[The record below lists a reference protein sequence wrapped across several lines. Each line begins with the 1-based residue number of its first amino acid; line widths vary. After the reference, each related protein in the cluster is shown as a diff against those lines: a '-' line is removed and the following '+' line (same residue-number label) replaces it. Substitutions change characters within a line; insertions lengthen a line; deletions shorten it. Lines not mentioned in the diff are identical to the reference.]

1 MRLLADQDGSR
12 GSGTLAALAKY
23 VALAALVAALV
34 GIGRSAWMKWDVSR
48 SGERYMVVSS
58 RSPSEDLFFRELAT
72 KTAVFRYT
80 RADSALGS
88 ELRRQMPYEGRLAVY
103 TEKGGRTVS
112 VSTSVSDISRA
123 ADLGSRSIE
132 AQSLPA
138 VFIGVVVGAALGM
151 ALGPSFWVL
160 IAGLTVAACAAIHK
174 LVAGCPTCA
183 PSSLWGVR
191 VEALGAGALTAI
203 ATGLAVGVL
212 GPGIVALLAAMTAAG
227 QVVATLATGTDCR
240 ACAVVAGG
248 CVLTAFS
255 LLGKASADIKPRR
268 WAAAAVP
275 VIVASFWVLTPR
287 PDPHMSADLLRA
299 PTIWLGKDLREL
311 GSIELPKS
319 GRRLVVVWSRGCRP
333 CSFALERLA
342 LEPELN
348 ADLYLGVPPGGSAR
362 ARGERYI
369 ELSGRLDQTPA
380 FFVID
385 RSGTVRSE
393 YKGWATDPEWANQF
407 VATLRHDLEAQD

>member
-12 GSGTLAALAKY
+12 GSGTVGALAKY
-23 VALAALVAALV
+23 FALAALVAALF

-58 RSPSEDLFFRELAT
+58 RSASEDLFYRELAT
-72 KTAVFRYT
+72 QTAVFRYT
-80 RADSALGS
+80 RADSALGT

-103 TEKGGRTVS
+103 TERGGRTVS
-112 VSTSVSDISRA
+112 VSTSVGDISRA
-123 ADLGSRSIE
+123 ADIGNRSIE

-138 VFIGVVVGAALGM
+138 VFIGVVAGAALGM
-151 ALGPSFWVL
+151 SLGPSFWVL
-160 IAGLTVAACAAIHK
+160 IAGLTVAACAAVHK

-191 VEALGAGALTAI
+191 VEVLGAGALTAI
-203 ATGLAVGVL
+203 SIGLAVGVL
-212 GPGIVALLAAMTAAG
+212 GPGIVALLMAFTAAG
-227 QVVATLATGTDCR
+227 QVVVTLATGTDCP

-248 CVLTAFS
+248 CALTSFS
-255 LLGKASADIKPRR
+255 FLGRASAAIRPRR

-275 VIVASFWVLTPR
+275 VIVASFWMVTPR
-287 PDPHMSADLLRA
+287 PDPHRTTDMLRT
-299 PTIWLGKDLREL
+299 PTTWLGKDLKEL

-319 GRRLVVVWSRGCRP
+319 GRRLVIVWSRGCRP

-348 ADLYLGVPPGGSAR
+348 ADLYLGVPPGESSR

-369 ELSGRLDQTPA
+369 ELNGRLDQTPA

-385 RSGTVRSE
+385 SSGTVRSE